1 MPRATHR
8 PAGPHDEGSRMALTR
23 KMLKAM
29 GIEDDKADQII
40 EAHAES
46 VDALKKQRDDAKAEA
61 DSVPELR
68 KQLEEAQKAAAGDDA
83 AERLKSVQDEFAAY
97 KADVE
102 AKEARATAE
111 RLFRE
116 QLRAA
121 KVDDR
126 YADLAVKDMDP
137 SQYAVKDG
145 TFEDADAVEKAV
157 AGFAEKYPQFITS
170 TSTQGASTGNPPAN
184 SGGQAEPS
192 SLRDALRQRYSEKG

>member
-1 MPRATHR
+1 
-8 PAGPHDEGSRMALTR
+8 MALTR

-61 DSVPELR
+61 DSVPGLR
-68 KQLEEAQKAAAGDDA
+68 KQLEEAQKAAEAAAGDDTA
-83 AERLKSVQDEFAAY
+83 AKLKSVQDEFEAY
-97 KADVE
+97 RADVE
-102 AKEARATAE
+102 AREARATAE

-145 TFEDADAVEKAV
+145 AFEDADAVEKAV

-170 TSTQGASTGNPPAN
+170 TSTQGASTGNPPAK

>member
-1 MPRATHR
+1 
-8 PAGPHDEGSRMALTR
+8 MALTR

-61 DSVPELR
+61 DSVPEL
-68 KQLEEAQKAAAGDDA
+68 KKKLEEAQKAAEAAAGDDTGA
-83 AERLKSVQDEFAAY
+83 KLKAVQEEFATY
-97 KADVE
+97 KAGVE
-102 AKEARATAE
+102 AKEARAVAE
-111 RLFRE
+111 KLFRD
-116 QLRAA
+116 QLRSA

-137 SQYAVKDG
+137 SRYAVKDG
-145 TFEDADAVEKAV
+145 AFEDADAVKKAV
-157 AGFAEKYPQFITS
+157 ADFTEKYPQFITS
-170 TSTQGASTGNPPAN
+170 TSTQGASTGNPPAK

-192 SLRDALRQRYSEKG
+192 SLADALRQRYNEKG

>member
-1 MPRATHR
+1 
-8 PAGPHDEGSRMALTR
+8 MALTR

-40 EAHAES
+40 EAHVES
-46 VDALKKQRDDAKAEA
+46 VDALKKQRDEAKAEA
-61 DSVPELR
+61 DLVPELK
-68 KQLEEAQKAAAGDDA
+68 KQLEEAQKAAEAAADDDA
-83 AERLKSVQDEFAAY
+83 GAKLKSVQDEFAAY

-102 AKEARATAE
+102 AKEARAVAE
-111 RLFRE
+111 KLFRE

-145 TFEDADAVEKAV
+145 EFEDAEAVGKAV
-157 AGFAEKYPQFITS
+157 AAFAEKYPQFISS
-170 TSTQGASTGNPPAN
+170 TSIQGASTGNPPAK

-192 SLRDALRQRYSEKG
+192 SLADALRQRYSEKG